1 MFGYL
6 RSDNMVWLTAKR
18 ASACCCEHS
27 TFLLFCV
34 CVCVCVCVGG
44 GVRVLCYFHMIYLQI
59 QMQILNPLFSPQ
71 STCSKRQNH
80 DDSLTGARLRPDLML
95 SVMLCHSTFK
105 LETFFL
111 IFLVLVPKEMFFI
124 S

>member
-1 MFGYL
+1 
-6 RSDNMVWLTAKR
+6 
-18 ASACCCEHS
+18 
-27 TFLLFCV
+27 
-34 CVCVCVCVGG
+34 
-44 GVRVLCYFHMIYLQI
+44 
-59 QMQILNPLFSPQ
+59 MQILNPLFSPQ
-71 STCSKRQNH
+71 STCSKRQNYDH
-80 DDSLTGARLRPDLML
+80 SLTRARLRPDLML